1 MTTSQSASHTCLMP
15 ELLRVAMTELLRV
28 ALRAIGVVLPGAA
41 LWGFVEVTPGV
52 PSGDFGTFLGAMLL
66 SLLTAAVWS
75 AIDAS
80 RAPTGRV
87 LIRWVTIVVVVGGG
101 LGIESTLSA
110 PGGPPSQRTSEMVW
124 TSLFYCVPLL
134 VAVGLGVAIGMAEA
148 ASNDRSRR
156 RYEDTGGTAF
166 WPLEVDRGHDAAF
179 YRDGGDSSCC
189 PRAKIPRAA
198 GRGRANSRCWP
209 RRSRSRHRD

>member
-1 MTTSQSASHTCLMP
+1 
-15 ELLRVAMTELLRV
+15 
-28 ALRAIGVVLPGAA
+28 
-41 LWGFVEVTPGV
+41 
-52 PSGDFGTFLGAMLL
+52 MLL

-87 LIRWVTIVVVVGGG
+87 LIRWVAIVVVVGGG
-101 LGIESTLSA
+101 LGIESALSA

-148 ASNDRSRR
+148 AAKDRSKR
-156 RYEDTGGTAF
+156 RYEDTGA
-166 WPLEVDRGHDAAF
+166 R
-179 YRDGGDSSCC
+179 
-189 PRAKIPRAA
+189 
-198 GRGRANSRCWP
+198 
-209 RRSRSRHRD
+209 